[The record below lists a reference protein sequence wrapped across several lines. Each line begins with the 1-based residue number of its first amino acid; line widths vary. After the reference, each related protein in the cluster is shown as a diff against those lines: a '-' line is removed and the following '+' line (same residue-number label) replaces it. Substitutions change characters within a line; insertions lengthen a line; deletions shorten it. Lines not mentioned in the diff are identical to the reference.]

1 MAMMSAF
8 RYSLIILVTT
18 ILLILNTVYDISLEM
33 NSTDNTVFGYEN
45 KQPVINE
52 ANFQQTKAQVEF
64 FKQALDQLGAT
75 TPEQVV
81 TLWTKAEETRN
92 GVFHYAVA
100 CDELKEKIIKEWGD
114 PQKSFW
120 IIGTS
125 SPWLYRYEIVS
136 KKKLNDLAY
145 EIKIKYFWTT
155 SAGQSEPTENTLVI
169 IKNRD
174 IWCVKEVR

>member
-1 MAMMSAF
+1 MKSAF
-8 RYSLIILVTT
+8 RYAPVIFITT
-18 ILLILNTVYDISLEM
+18 TLLRLNTVYDGSFRM
-33 NSTDNTVFGYEN
+33 NSTNNVVLGYQN

-81 TLWTKAEETRN
+81 TLWVKAEETRN

-100 CDELKEKIIKEWGD
+100 CNELKKKIIEEWGN

-125 SPWLYRYEIVS
+125 SPWLDRYEIVS
-136 KKKLNDLAY
+136 KKKLNDLSY

-169 IKNRD
+169 IKYKD
-174 IWCVKEVR
+174 IWCVKEVK